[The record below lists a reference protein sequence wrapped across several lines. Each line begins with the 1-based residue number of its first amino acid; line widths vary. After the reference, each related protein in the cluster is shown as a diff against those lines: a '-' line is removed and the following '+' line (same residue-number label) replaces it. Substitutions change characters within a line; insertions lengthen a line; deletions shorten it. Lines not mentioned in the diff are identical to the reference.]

1 MYTLSVKRDF
11 VSYHFLVGGDWG
23 SENRRHSHH
32 YRVQVL
38 LEGASLDEHGYL
50 VDIVQVENQL
60 DELIAGY
67 GNKTLNELVE
77 FEDLNPS
84 IENFSRILCRAL
96 VKRIV
101 FPNISAVTVRVD
113 ENQIASA
120 SYRQE
125 L

>member
-11 VSYHFLVGGDWG
+11 VAHHFLVGGDWG
-23 SENRRHSHH
+23 SENQRHSHH
-32 YRVQVL
+32 YGVQVL
-38 LEGASLDEHGYL
+38 LEGASLDKHGYL
-50 VDIVQVENQL
+50 VDIVHVEKQL

-67 GNKTLNELVE
+67 RNKTLNELIE
-77 FEDLNPS
+77 FENLNPS
-84 IENFSRILCRAL
+84 IENFSRILCQAL
-96 VKRIV
+96 LKRIV
-101 FPNISAVTVRVD
+101 FPNISAVTVKVD